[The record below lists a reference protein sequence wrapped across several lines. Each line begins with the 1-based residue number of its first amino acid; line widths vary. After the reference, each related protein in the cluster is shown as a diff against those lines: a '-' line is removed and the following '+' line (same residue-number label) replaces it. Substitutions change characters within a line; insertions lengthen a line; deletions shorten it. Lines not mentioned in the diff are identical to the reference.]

1 MTVES
6 TEKDNNRMF
15 CWEQVLK
22 TNRVFRVSQVFAPRH
37 CAAKLLPLYALFSAV
52 EQICSTISDEDI
64 ASSKLNWWRI
74 ECLQKKS
81 AESQHPILKELNRT
95 GASND
100 LRQESIARL
109 LDGAESRLF
118 ASPPPD
124 LESLK
129 EMCIELQRPQVGLE
143 IDISGL
149 SRSALDFEPGLLAR
163 SGMLQLIRES
173 VHRKGQGGFRWI
185 PLSLMAR
192 HGVSRE
198 DIVVDPRS
206 RAVAGLLTEVLAA
219 GESWD
224 RESRGQSGG
233 RSADNSKARHIYA
246 INGLYSRKLKRL
258 AGITPDLFAGEL
270 RRLRPADLFEAWRS
284 ARRLQ
289 ER

>member
-1 MTVES
+1 MTVEPN
-6 TEKDNNRMF
+6 ENDNDRMF

-74 ECLQKKS
+74 ECLQK
-81 AESQHPILKELNRT
+81 ESVESLHPVLKELNRT
-95 GASND
+95 GASHD
-100 LRQESIARL
+100 LSQETIAGL
-109 LDGAESRLF
+109 LDVAESRLY
-118 ASPPPD
+118 ARSPPD

-129 EMCIELQRPQVGLE
+129 EMCVELQRPQVELE
-143 IDISGL
+143 IDVSGL
-149 SRSALDFEPGLLAR
+149 SRSALKFEPGILAR

-173 VHRKGQGGFRWI
+173 VRRKGQGGFWWI
-185 PLSLMAR
+185 PLNLMAR
-192 HGVSRE
+192 YGVSRE

-206 RAVAGLLTEVLAA
+206 RAVASLLTEVLAA
-219 GESWD
+219 GVSWG
-224 RESRGQSGG
+224 RESLSQFGG
-233 RSADNSKARHIYA
+233 RTADCSKVRHLYA

-258 AGITPDLFAGEL
+258 AGITPDLFAREL
-270 RRLRPADLFEAWRS
+270 GRLRPADLLEAWRS